1 MRFFVIL
8 FVHCEFGKKKKKKPG
23 LLNFRPTPHSVIIYP
38 ILEYKRVNIKRIVE
52 FVIPRAVSVLF
63 FKLKATG
70 IKRP

>member
-1 MRFFVIL
+1 MSL
-8 FVHCEFGKKKKKKPG
+8 AKKKKQKKKPG
-23 LLNFRPTPHSVIIYP
+23 LLNFQPTPHPVIIYP
-38 ILEYKRVNIKRIVE
+38 ILEYIWNIVNIKRIVE

>member
-1 MRFFVIL
+1 MIL
-8 FVHCEFGKKKKKKPG
+8 FVHCEFGKKKKEKKKPG
-23 LLNFRPTPHSVIIYP
+23 LLNFRPTPRPVIIYT